1 MSHATQPQPPYPDAQ
16 DTGQPPAPSA
26 VGRPMFQRAWHRL
39 CLWGEIASSALE
51 RAERRIQENFR
62 VPPNGG

>member
-1 MSHATQPQPPYPDAQ
+1 MSHASQPTPSEPDAQ
-16 DTGQPPAPSA
+16 DTVQQPAPSA
-26 VGRPMFQRAWHRL
+26 FWRQVFQRTWRRL
-39 CLWGEIASSALE
+39 GLWGEIAGAALK